1 MVLVLNDS
9 LLLTENHE
17 NIWRIIRNLRH
28 LLLEP
33 SHPLHPQHFP
43 FIPIN
48 LTTTFTGKRPPCIC
62 SLKFFSQ
69 DISKDS
75 IFTGNIN
82 MISWTSTCNYKREGL
97 LQICHSDL
105 LCILNFAVMDLVFVF
120 SYVMTLRCHKNQGN
134 FTTLT
139 IATAVA
145 TKSQPFVL
153 SMPFLSICT
162 SLHTITSD
170 NWLRM
175 LPFLTMDY
183 LCYNSPWKW
192 YY

>member
-9 LLLTENHE
+9 LLLTENHD
-17 NIWRIIRNLRH
+17 NIWRIIRNLSRAFTPSPSLAFPLHSKTSYLPLH
-28 LLLEP
+28 LLENVLRAYALWN
-33 SHPLHPQHFP
+33 SFLKTLQKTP
-43 FIPIN
+43 F
-48 LTTTFTGKRPPCIC
+48 
-62 SLKFFSQ
+62 
-69 DISKDS
+69 

-82 MISWTSTCNYKREGL
+82 MISWTSVCNYKREGL

-105 LCILNFAVMDLVFVF
+105 LCIPSFAVMDLVFVF

-134 FTTLT
+134 FTTFT
-139 IATAVA
+139 TATAVA

-153 SMPFLSICT
+153 SMPFHSICT
-162 SLHTITSD
+162 SLHIITSD
-170 NWLRM
+170 NWLLM